1 MPCVFVKSRTPD
13 AECLKKC
20 LQAGLLPAALEG
32 GTMMREMIHPDLALL
47 LQPEH
52 QSICCM
58 VIPDCA
64 CDFEPLHPF
73 HRYEEDGMTALLFE
87 RVGDIAAFIR
97 DAEKLLEQSGG
108 VAGLSGPFALSVS
121 ARGCLNKARI
131 ALETG
136 KKHAPGKRLYT
147 MGELG
152 EAALIDACAAAMDE
166 MGFCAEDFCD
176 DVLSHLE
183 QADQQEQM
191 QYVQSLHGYLENGL
205 NLRQAASLQGIHRNT
220 LAYRIRR
227 IQERFSLD
235 LENKNTCF
243 ELWFSFWL
251 REHFPKRA
259 ALPQAIG
266 TCAQMERLLWRYVH
280 RSKEQEAPFAMCAC
294 YVDTSRLDDSERDAL
309 ILRLSRVCDACAFHE
324 EEIYLACAPEEIGE
338 LSQKVSAACEGLDCS
353 QVVAGEF
360 GSQRLWQKIA
370 LCRWAAHISAQNV
383 TYLRDVGSTL
393 FFAAV
398 SRRTSL
404 LPYLSEE
411 VIRVMDEDAIKGSSL
426 SHSLFAFLLNFND
439 IKEAAGQTGM
449 HRNTMEYQIRKIES
463 FIGGPLD
470 EKRRF
475 MMMCTYRILA
485 LPDMEVC

>member
-1 MPCVFVKSRTPD
+1 
-13 AECLKKC
+13 
-20 LQAGLLPAALEG
+20 
-32 GTMMREMIHPDLALL
+32 MMREMIHPDLALL

-58 VIPDCA
+58 VIPDCT
-64 CDFEPLHPF
+64 CDFANLHPF
-73 HRYEEDGMTALLFE
+73 HCYEEDGMTALLFE
-87 RVGDIAAFIR
+87 RVGDISAFMSE
-97 DAEKLLEQSGG
+97 AEKVLERCGC
-108 VAGLSGPFALSVS
+108 VAGMSGPFALSVS
-121 ARGCLNKARI
+121 ARGCLNKAHI

-152 EAALIDACAAAMDE
+152 EAAMIEACAAAMDE

-183 QADQQEQM
+183 LADEQEQM
-191 QYVQSLHGYLENGL
+191 QYVQSLRGYLENGL
-205 NLRQAASLQGIHRNT
+205 NLRQAAALQGIHRNT

-251 REHFPKRA
+251 REHFPKRGERLRA
-259 ALPQAIG
+259 GG
-266 TCAQMERLLWRYVH
+266 TYAQMESLLWRYVH
-280 RSKEQEAPFAMCAC
+280 RVNAHVQETPFAMCAC
-294 YVDTSRLDDSERDAL
+294 YVDASRLGDSERDAL
-309 ILRLSRVCDACAFHE
+309 ILRLSRICDACAFHE
-324 EEIYLACAPEEIGE
+324 EEIYLACAPQDIARI
-338 LSQKVSAACEGLDCS
+338 SQEVIQACAGLDCP
-353 QVVAGEF
+353 VAITGEF
-360 GSQRLWQKIA
+360 GSQRLWQKMA
-370 LCRWAAHISAQNV
+370 LCRWAVRLSGQKETH
-383 TYLRDVGSTL
+383 LRDIGSTL

-398 SRRTSL
+398 SRRISL
-404 LPYLSEE
+404 LPYLSEA

-426 SHSLFAFLLNFND
+426 AQSLFAFLLNFND
-439 IKEAAGQTGM
+439 IKEAAGQIGM
-449 HRNTMEYQIRKIES
+449 HRNTMEYQMRKIES

-475 MMMCTYRILA
+475 MMMCTYRILV
-485 LPDMEVC
+485 LPDMEAT